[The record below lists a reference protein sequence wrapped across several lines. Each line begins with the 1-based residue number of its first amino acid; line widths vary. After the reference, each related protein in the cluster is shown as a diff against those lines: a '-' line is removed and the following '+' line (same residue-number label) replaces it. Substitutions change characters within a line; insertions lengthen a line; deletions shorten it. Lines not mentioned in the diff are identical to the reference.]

1 MGSYVLG
8 FEEIDKTK
16 LATVGG
22 KGANLG
28 EISRID
34 GIRVPEGFCVTT
46 EAYRKII
53 EQTQEFDALLEQL
66 SLLKAEDRERV
77 SEISGKIRSA
87 IERASIPKEIEEE
100 VARYL
105 IKAGDKNTYAVRS
118 SATAE
123 DLPTASFAG
132 QQDTYLNI
140 IGKESILKHI
150 SRCWASL
157 FTDRAVV
164 YRMQNGFDHNKVH
177 LSVVIQKMVFPE
189 SSGIM
194 FTADPVTSNRKVVSI
209 DASFGLGEA
218 LVSGLVDADIYK
230 VQEGEIVGKKI
241 SNKKLA
247 IYSLK
252 EGGTIEKQIE
262 PKQQDK
268 QTLTDEQI
276 LQLKKTGRS
285 IEAYFGRPQDI
296 EWCLYEGEFY
306 IVQSRPITTLYPVP
320 DVNDGKNHVYMSL
333 GHQQMMTD
341 TLKPL
346 GMSIFR
352 LWLNKLRATGM
363 PPGELMVEAGG
374 RIYIDVSHDIA
385 SPTGR
390 KTFVKNGFG
399 SVDVLMQKA
408 LYNLLK
414 REDYIKSLP
423 RGKSSMSMTGGA
435 MGQVFSGLIQ
445 ARKIER
451 ENDSRMIQNIM
462 TNHDAKVRNLERSI
476 SEKTGVRLFD
486 FILEDMDDTYKDIVL
501 GGYSVGMVGF
511 FASDWIAKNIKKC
524 LGEDN
529 VTDILSQSLPNNV
542 TAEMGLELLDVA
554 DVFRQYPAVLT
565 YLQSANDE
573 DFFEELDKLDGGKV
587 VSESLQNYLKKYGV
601 RCPGEIDITRIR
613 WAEKPTMLIPM
624 IINNIKNFKPGSH
637 YTIFEQKRLE
647 AEQKEQEIISRLE
660 KLPDGRKK
668 AEKMKK
674 KISVFRNFI
683 GFREYPK
690 YALMQHF
697 YAYKQALKK
706 EAAMLV
712 QKNLIQEPEDIYYLT
727 FGELRNVVSLNQ
739 LDYSIVEERKRE
751 YEVYEKLTPPRV
763 MTSDGEIITGEYDTG
778 NIPQGAL
785 IGVPVSSGV
794 IEGRARIVLNLEDAD
809 IEEGDILVTA
819 FTDPSWTPLFVSIKG
834 LITEVGGM
842 MTHGA
847 VVARE
852 YGLPAVVSVEN
863 ATKLIKDGQK
873 VRINGTKGYVEIL

>member
-1 MGSYVLG
+1 MYSYVLG

-28 EISRID
+28 ELSGID

-46 EAYRKII
+46 EAYKRII
-53 EQTQEFDALLEQL
+53 EQTPEFNALLKQL
-66 SLLKAEDRERV
+66 FLLKAEDRESI

-87 IERASIPKEIEEE
+87 IERTSIPKEIDDE
-100 VARYL
+100 VTRYL
-105 IKAGDKNTYAVRS
+105 IKVGDKNAYAVRS

-140 IGKESILKHI
+140 IGKEAILKHI
-150 SRCWASL
+150 SKCWASL

-177 LSVVIQKMVFPE
+177 LSVVIQRMVFPE

-194 FTADPVTSNRKVVSI
+194 FTADPVTSNRKIVSV
-209 DASFGLGEA
+209 DAGFGLGEA

-230 VQEGEIVGKKI
+230 VQEGKIVGKKI
-241 SNKKLA
+241 SKKKLA
-247 IYSLK
+247 IYGIK
-252 EGGTIEKQIE
+252 EGGTKEVQLGLDKQNA
-262 PKQQDK
+262 
-268 QTLTDEQI
+268 QTLTDAQI
-276 LQLKKTGRS
+276 LELEKTGRR

-296 EWCLYEGEFY
+296 EWCLYEDKIY

-352 LWLNKLRATGM
+352 IWLRKLRATGM

-374 RIYIDVSHDIA
+374 RIYVDISHDIA

-435 MGQVFSGLIQ
+435 TGQIFSGLIQ

-451 ENDSRMIQNIM
+451 ENDTRLVQNIM
-462 TNHDAKVRNLERSI
+462 TNHDEKVRNLELSI
-476 SEKTGVRLFD
+476 REKTGAGLFD
-486 FILEDMDDTYKDIVL
+486 FILEDMDVTYNDIVL
-501 GGYSVGMVGF
+501 GGYSVGIVGF
-511 FASDWIAKNIKKC
+511 FASAWIAENIKKW
-524 LGEDN
+524 LGEEN

-554 DVFRQYPAVLT
+554 DVVRQYPAVLT
-565 YLQSANDE
+565 YLQSANNE
-573 DFFEELDKLDGGKV
+573 TFFEELDKLDGGKV
-587 VSESLQNYLKKYGV
+587 VSKSLQSYLKKYGV
-601 RCPGEIDITRIR
+601 RCPGEIDITRTR

-624 IINNIKNFKPGSH
+624 LINNIKNFEPGSH

-647 AEQKEQEIISRLE
+647 AEQKEHELISRLE
-660 KLPDGRKK
+660 KLPGGRKK

-697 YAYKQALKK
+697 YVYKQALKK

-712 QKNLIQEPEDIYYLT
+712 QKGVIQEPEDIYYLT
-727 FGELRNVVSLNQ
+727 FEELRKVVSLNQ
-739 LDYSIVEERKRE
+739 LNYNIIEERKRE

-778 NIPQGAL
+778 NIPQNAL

-819 FTDPSWTPLFVSIKG
+819 FTDPSWTPLFISIKG

-873 VRINGTKGYVEIL
+873 IRVNGTKGYVEIL